1 MRGINAY
8 RRYSR
13 GSFCRARSPA
23 EIVPIRF
30 ERFEEIAHPREP
42 DLTDRSTIALGVGVR
57 LFGPLHGK
65 DGAAG

>member
-23 EIVPIRF
+23 EIAPIRF
-30 ERFEEIAHPREP
+30 EELAYPRGP

-57 LFGPLHGK
+57 LFGPLRGK

>member
-23 EIVPIRF
+23 EIVPI
-30 ERFEEIAHPREP
+30 RFEEIAHPREP

-57 LFGPLHGK
+57 LFGPLRGK